1 MGEGKINRII
11 KKETINRIQNKT
23 TMKQFLIFTVKT
35 LVLLFL
41 LLVVL
46 DFLYTTV
53 YLQSSNRGKIEYVYN
68 SVARDYDVVVLGSSR
83 ANNHF
88 VAPMFEEKGFKTFN
102 YGMSGGHL
110 FEASLLLKLMVERK
124 YTIKNVILETDLNL
138 SNEKRDDGVSSRF
151 LPFIHDSNTIR
162 THFSEEPDFNELY
175 YVPFYRYVSFDSK
188 IGFRELYKTL
198 VNEPTTYLTRSGYY
212 PLGAKKGNM
221 KNDITNLKPLRNK
234 YYEEIKQ
241 LCKDND
247 INLIAVMT
255 PMCTNTKGLNY
266 FEKVQQLYPEIHNY
280 EKAVDGDQYFSSCG
294 HLNDS
299 GARLFTSI
307 LIKDFFNK

>member
-1 MGEGKINRII
+1 
-11 KKETINRIQNKT
+11 
-23 TMKQFLIFTVKT
+23 MKQFLIFTVKT
-35 LVLLFL
+35 LVLLLL

-53 YLQSSNRGKIEYVYN
+53 YLQSSNRGKIDYVYN
-68 SVARDYDVVVLGSSR
+68 SAARDYDVLILGSSR

-88 VAPMFEEKGFKTFN
+88 VAPMFAEKGLKTFN

-110 FEASLLLKLMVERK
+110 FEASLLLKLMVERN

-138 SNEKRDDGVSSRF
+138 SNEKRDDGVSSHF
-151 LPFIHDSNTIR
+151 LPFLHDSKIIR
-162 THFSEEPDFNELY
+162 THFSEETDYKELY

-188 IGFRELYKTL
+188 IGFRELYKTV
-198 VNEPTTYLTRSGYY
+198 VNEPTTYLAHLGYY
-212 PLGAKKGNM
+212 PLGNKKGNM
-221 KNDITNLKPLRNK
+221 KNNLTNLKPVHNK

-241 LCKDND
+241 LCKANN

-255 PMCTNTKGLNY
+255 PMCNNTKGLDY

-280 EKAVDGDQYFSSCG
+280 EKAVEGDQYFSSCG
-294 HLNDS
+294 HLNDT

-307 LIKDFFNK
+307 IIKDFFKQ

>member
-1 MGEGKINRII
+1 
-11 KKETINRIQNKT
+11 
-23 TMKQFLIFTVKT
+23 MKQFLIFTVKT
-35 LVLLFL
+35 VVLLLL

-53 YLQSSNRGKIEYVYN
+53 YLQYSNRGKIDYVYN
-68 SVARDYDVVVLGSSR
+68 STARDYDVVILGSSR

-88 VAPMFEEKGFKTFN
+88 VAPMFAEKGLKTFN

-110 FEASLLLKLMVERK
+110 FEASLLLKLMVERN

-138 SNEKRDDGVSSRF
+138 SNEKRDDGVSSHF
-151 LPFIHDSNTIR
+151 LPFLHDSKIIR
-162 THFSEEPDFNELY
+162 NHFSQETDYKELY

-188 IGFRELYKTL
+188 IGFRELYKTV
-198 VNEPTTYLTRSGYY
+198 VNEPTTYLAHLGYY
-212 PLGAKKGNM
+212 PLGNKKGNM
-221 KNDITNLKPLRNK
+221 KNNLTNLKPVHNK

-241 LCKDND
+241 LCKANN

-255 PMCTNTKGLNY
+255 PMCNNTKGLNY
-266 FEKVQQLYPEIHNY
+266 FEKVQRLYPEIHNY
-280 EKAVDGDQYFSSCG
+280 EKAVEGDQYFSSCG
-294 HLNDS
+294 HLNDT

-307 LIKDFFNK
+307 IIKDFFKQ